1 MVGHPYVHVN
11 PIRKVSLLFLYEYCG
26 VLVISFSLLFP
37 TGFIHSLRI
46 SWFIKCVKCNVL
58 WESHQATPVSTG
70 NTHSTI
76 LYKPIY

>member
-11 PIRKVSLLFLYEYCG
+11 PISKVSLLFLYEYCG

-46 SWFIKCVKCNVL
+46 SWFIKCVKCHVL
-58 WESHQATPVSTG
+58 WERVTKLPQFPLA
-70 NTHSTI
+70 THSTI
-76 LYKPIY
+76 LYNPIY